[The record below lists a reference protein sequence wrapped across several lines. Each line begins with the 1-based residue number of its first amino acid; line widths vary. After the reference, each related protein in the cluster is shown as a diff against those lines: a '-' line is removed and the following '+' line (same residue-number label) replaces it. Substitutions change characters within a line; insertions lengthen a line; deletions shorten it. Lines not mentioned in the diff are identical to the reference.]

1 MIKSQIPNAGDIIEI
16 TDRRCSDNLQPTI
29 KVMYRY
35 RVLGTDKTKQG
46 KDVVIIKS
54 HDNADKT
61 HRINSSRFSWR
72 ILSPQEINEL
82 KVQAKRYEERNQ
94 FRKMFSEHEM
104 AMLVYHPTM
113 IEMLMWEFIELA
125 RQEAAYHKLA
135 HLKKHSRT
143 LTEIHNT
150 DIRNIHRATS
160 KYGNLYNNL
169 KECYSDWHNRIY
181 QDIVKLFYSVDN
193 VIKRCCPDYPYHTIR
208 TNALCAKIMLSV
220 LIKHYEDTNKMVQEK
235 NCNYSMLSLTDGVQ
249 KLPDILDA
257 YIADN
262 GKIDPNDA
270 ILLTNCDVFYNRII
284 SEPLPFER
292 LKQ

>member
-72 ILSPQEINEL
+72 ILSPNEVNEL
-82 KVQAKRYEERNQ
+82 KRQANELTKVHSDRFTN
-94 FRKMFSEHEM
+94 HEM

-113 IEMLMWEFIELA
+113 LEMLMWEFVEHA
-125 RQEAAYHKLA
+125 RQEAAYYKLS
-135 HLKKHSRT
+135 HLKKLSRT
-143 LTEIHNT
+143 LTEIHNN
-150 DIRNIHRATS
+150 DIRNIHQAMS
-160 KYGNLYNNL
+160 KYGNLYKNMM
-169 KECYSDWHNRIY
+169 ECYNDWHTRIN

-193 VIKRCCPDYPYHTIR
+193 VIKRYCPNYPYHTIR
-208 TNALCAKIMLSV
+208 TNAMCAKIMLSV
-220 LIKHYEDTNKMVQEK
+220 LIKHNEDTNKMLDEK
-235 NCNYSMLSLTDGVQ
+235 NCDYKTPPLTIGLD
-249 KLPDILDA
+249 KLPEILDA

-262 GKIDPNDA
+262 ENIDPNDA
-270 ILLTNCDVFYNRII
+270 ILLTNCDVFYNRIMAE
-284 SEPLPFER
+284 SLPFER